1 MTIDD
6 AADKR
11 EKIAKSIQYQVLCD
25 LTAFV
30 GVLKQADQATGELI
44 ETNVNFTKI
53 RSPQPVVAQQTPPAM
68 PV

>member
-1 MTIDD
+1 MDEINNMTIDD

-30 GVLKQADQATGELI
+30 GVLKQAD
-44 ETNVNFTKI
+44 
-53 RSPQPVVAQQTPPAM
+53 
-68 PV
+68 